1 MVKQLLL
8 GLMLLGLVGLA
19 QAEIRLGKGEPLTKA
34 TPVFA
39 SVAPPL
45 LADEASLEPAAGS
58 TLLDERV
65 EQEQQGTAAPE
76 AETSRVANG
85 PDILTNRE
93 IAATKRALKEARAG
107 REHNLAGVP
116 ALVRGY
122 VQAAYLL
129 GDKHRAS
136 SPALNRWLEQYAELA
151 PAGEIY
157 SLAEARRAKPRE
169 VCTTKTER
177 VKVAQKGK
185 NKKPKF
191 RNKKVRS
198 CRMVGEW
205 GPAPVKTAAMLARE
219 ARQAAAEDAAEARRA
234 AMVPQGR
241 QLATQAW
248 RQRSGGNWA
257 GALST
262 LLTPG
267 ARSAMGGAAWQ
278 EELVRIADFYHGK
291 REWEQTYRAA
301 SRAAQAKGPKRDE
314 ALWLAGYA
322 AYRQGD
328 RDHAANFWQTLVREE
343 PKGGKHYGRAA
354 WWAARVLEDLGE
366 GRQARALLE
375 AGAQNPLSFYGQLAA
390 MKLRN
395 EARLSFSAPGVPSGG
410 MQALLANRRARA
422 GLALAQ
428 VGETTWAEA
437 ELRAAT
443 PDLAPAANRAL
454 AGIAVAVDLPSTALR
469 AGRDL
474 LEEGVTEPAALFPL
488 PTWQPTG
495 GWQFDRAFMTGLM
508 RQESAF
514 QPSIGSRVGAQGLM
528 QIMPATGQYI
538 ARLTG
543 RQYSGKRDLH
553 HPATNLAMAQDYL
566 EYLSGKLDGNLL
578 LVAAAYNGGIGNVQ
592 RWLARGVTP
601 DRDPL
606 LWLESIPFDE
616 TRDYVE
622 KIMLNYWLYQ
632 QRLGKPRT
640 SLKALAENRWPSW

>member
-1 MVKQLLL
+1 MRNFFTAAILLSLALNL
-8 GLMLLGLVGLA
+8 GWVA
-19 QAEIRLGKGEPLTKA
+19 TADAEIRLGKGQPLPT
-34 TPVFA
+34 
-39 SVAPPL
+39 
-45 LADEASLEPAAGS
+45 
-58 TLLDERV
+58 
-65 EQEQQGTAAPE
+65 TAAPLLPEEEPDE
-76 AETSRVANG
+76 AAAPTDIGPARTPRG
-85 PDILTNRE
+85 PDVLSGRE
-93 IAATKRALKEARAG
+93 IKATKRAFQQARTGQAP
-107 REHNLAGVP
+107 NLGGVP
-116 ALVRGY
+116 GLLQGY

-129 GDKHRAS
+129 ADGHRAS
-136 SPALNRWLEQYAELA
+136 AAALNTWLARYGALA

-157 SLAEARRAKPRE
+157 ALAEARRAKPRE

-177 VKVAQKGK
+177 VKVAKKGK
-185 NKKPKF
+185 HKPKF
-191 RNKKVRS
+191 KNKKVRS

-205 GPAPVKTAAMLARE
+205 GPAPPKTGAMLARE
-219 ARQAAAEDAAEARRA
+219 ARQEAAQSAADARRQEMA
-234 AMVPQGR
+234 PVGR
-241 QLATQAW
+241 QLVTQAW

-257 GALST
+257 GALNT

-278 EELVRIADFYHGK
+278 EELVKVADFYHGK
-291 REWEQTYRAA
+291 RDWELTYRAA
-301 SRAAQAKGPKRDE
+301 AQAAQAQGPRRDE

-328 RDHAANFWQTLVREE
+328 TAHAAEFWRTLVRDE
-343 PKGGKHYGRAA
+343 PQNGKHYGRAA

-366 GRQARALLE
+366 SRQARTLLQ

-390 MKLRN
+390 MKLRD
-395 EARLSFSAPGVPSGG
+395 EARLNFAAPGVPSGALQ
-410 MQALLANRRARA
+410 MLLASPQAQA

-428 VGETTWAEA
+428 VGETDWAEA

-443 PDLAPAANRAL
+443 PNLAPAASRAL
-454 AGIAVAVDLPSTALR
+454 AGLAVALDLPSAALR
-469 AGRDL
+469 TGRELWEAG
-474 LEEGVTEPAALFPL
+474 VIEPAALFPL
-488 PTWQPTG
+488 PPWQPSG
-495 GWQFDRAFMTGLM
+495 GWRFDRAFMLGLM

-514 QPSIGSRVGAQGLM
+514 QPKIGSRVGAQGLM
-528 QIMPATGQYI
+528 QIMPSTGQYI

-543 RQYSGKRDLH
+543 RDYAGRHDLH

-566 EYLSGKLDGNLL
+566 NYLSNKLDGNLL

-622 KIMLNYWLYQ
+622 KVMLNYWVYQ
-632 QRLGKPRT
+632 QRLGVPRN
-640 SLKALAENRWPSW
+640 SLRALAENRWPNTPQPLREAAVRESNAWLNR